1 MSKST
6 ITIDIDNFIS
16 KITRALEEKYGEYYT
31 VSVREVV
38 KNNSVVKHALTI
50 STPNDQIVPNIYIDE
65 MYAEYSEGR
74 ILSDIVDDI
83 MRIHKSASLKSP
95 IDVEFFEDYE
105 KVKEHLGIKLINR
118 EYNEGLLEDV
128 PSVEFLDLSIVFI
141 VYIKDKEIG
150 EGSVLIHEEH
160 RELWGIDIQ
169 TLYNDALA
177 NMQLVRPV
185 MMKPIFEVI
194 GELLQEDA
202 EDIGDCEE
210 KHDDDV
216 QLNSKSGFE
225 TKMYVLT
232 NKEKTFGAGV
242 MCYDGILKLV
252 ANRMGGDY
260 FIIPSSIH
268 ELIVLPISDDKNKDD
283 IVEMIRDVNRT
294 HIAPQEILSNNLYCY
309 DSINEKVEIYTGKND

>member
-1 MSKST
+1 MSKSI

-105 KVKEHLGIKLINR
+105 KAKEHLGIKLINR

-210 KHDDDV
+210 KHDDV

-232 NKEKTFGAGV
+232 NEEKTFGAGV